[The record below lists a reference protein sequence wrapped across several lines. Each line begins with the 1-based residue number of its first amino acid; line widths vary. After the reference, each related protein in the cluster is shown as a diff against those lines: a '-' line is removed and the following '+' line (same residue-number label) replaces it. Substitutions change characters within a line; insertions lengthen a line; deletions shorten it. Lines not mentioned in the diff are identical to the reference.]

1 MARDL
6 VRTWYDTV
14 CEFDDANPNWKEQW
28 EREKAEAEGAGDN
41 KGPAGV
47 DCDNDGGLEDEDAA
61 DNVHVEEGDVPGPL
75 GGDARDGGAPLGFH
89 YGHLGW
95 CTL

>member
-14 CEFDDANPNWKEQW
+14 CEFADANPNWKEQW

-41 KGPAGV
+41 KGPALCRG
-47 DCDNDGGLEDEDAA
+47 
-61 DNVHVEEGDVPGPL
+61 
-75 GGDARDGGAPLGFH
+75 
-89 YGHLGW
+89 
-95 CTL
+95 